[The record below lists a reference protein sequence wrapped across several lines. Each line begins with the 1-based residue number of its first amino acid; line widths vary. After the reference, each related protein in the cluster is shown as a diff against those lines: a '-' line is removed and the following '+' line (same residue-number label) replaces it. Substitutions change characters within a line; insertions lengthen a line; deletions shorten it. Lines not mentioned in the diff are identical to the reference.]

1 MQNQLHGS
9 VSKLLLARS
18 ATGEEWPMN
27 IEIWMPEPS
36 DLAPWSCKVE
46 VTNLFSPPR
55 SIYGEDSWQAQV
67 LAMQFA
73 AKLVQDFVNR
83 GGKLFWPSPSGNDE
97 RQEFKVE
104 DLLPQF
110 QECQSMPAASA
121 HRAA

>member
-1 MQNQLHGS
+1 MRNQLHAS

-27 IEIWMPEPS
+27 IEIWVPEPC
-36 DLAPWSCKVE
+36 DLAPWACKVE
-46 VTNLFSPPR
+46 VTKLFSPPK

-83 GGKLFWPSPSGNDE
+83 GGKLFWPTPRGNDE

-104 DLLPQF
+104 DLLPQL
-110 QECQSMPAASA
+110 Q
-121 HRAA
+121 